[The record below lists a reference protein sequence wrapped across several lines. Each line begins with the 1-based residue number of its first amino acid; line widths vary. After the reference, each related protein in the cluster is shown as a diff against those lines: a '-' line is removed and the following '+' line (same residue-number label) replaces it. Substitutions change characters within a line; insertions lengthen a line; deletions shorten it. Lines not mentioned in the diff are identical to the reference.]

1 VQQLCNHPTSL
12 IEFVKS
18 PAKSLPLSIMLS
30 FQQGRKAKVQHCIP
44 NTCRQEWLN
53 WPKVPMPKPSHARVP
68 KRASERASA
77 RRYAYTLSGHEYAA
91 AGGLVAAEACYRN
104 ALRAD
109 PRAVPAM

>member
-1 VQQLCNHPTSL
+1 
-12 IEFVKS
+12 
-18 PAKSLPLSIMLS
+18 M
-30 FQQGRKAKVQHCIP
+30 
-44 NTCRQEWLN
+44 
-53 WPKVPMPKPSHARVP
+53 
-68 KRASERASA
+68 SEQASA